1 MSQKLKKVSLIR
13 RFLAGDQFYKES
25 EIVLLG
31 CNAYK
36 DFFVSRLRW
45 LSNFRYLPRM
55 DHLQIVFSY
64 SELQRPKVEI

>member
-31 CNAYK
+31 YNAYK
-36 DFFVSRLRW
+36 DFFVSRLRL